1 MLPSALPTLRSHAW
15 SRRGLWG
22 MGWLAICGVALAGAG
37 VADENRGQ
45 SASITSPASPK
56 WQPTPTPR
64 TSPTPPTSTPTPTPT
79 TVIMISL
86 DGTRPVDV
94 SSDTLPS
101 LVALAERGTSAPGL
115 VPSTPS
121 NTFPSHVTLVTGVEP
136 NVHGIVNNF
145 FIDEAR
151 GGFRKR
157 DIPSW
162 IEVEPLWSW
171 LAGQGVASASY
182 HWVGSEGPWRSGRGP
197 LHWKPFASATPPRKK
212 VETILGWLDLK
223 DPAARPRLI
232 TSWFPGADHAAHLS
246 GPGSRS
252 AIRQLSSQDGA
263 LAQLI
268 EGITT
273 RGLWASTTL
282 IVVSDHGMTRA
293 DTLIDFDAVLQDA
306 GVKARVSGMGGF
318 ANVYLSDHLDEE
330 ARASAAK
337 RVQALAAEAGLE
349 AVIVGDVLADAVA
362 VAGEGSD
369 AGDIADAEA
378 SPRFTHSRFGDL
390 VLVAP
395 VGTAIHRPGL
405 PEGGFH
411 GYPSHE
417 PVMHGIFVAAGRGVT
432 RGKALPLLQS
442 TDIAPTVL
450 ALLGVERPSW
460 MKGSPVLLENAE
472 TQQ

>member
-1 MLPSALPTLRSHAW
+1 MLFSALLTLRSHAW

-22 MGWLAICGVALAGAG
+22 MGWLAICGVALAGPG
-37 VADENRGQ
+37 VADDNRGQ
-45 SASITSPASPK
+45 SASITSSTSSKPSASP
-56 WQPTPTPR
+56 
-64 TSPTPPTSTPTPTPT
+64 TSQTTPTPPTPLTPP

-145 FIDEAR
+145 FIDEER
-151 GGFRKR
+151 GGFHKR

-171 LAGQGVASASY
+171 LAGQGVVSASY

-197 LHWKPFASATPPRKK
+197 LHWKPFASATPPRTK

-223 DPAARPRLI
+223 DPAERPRLI

-246 GPGSRS
+246 GPGSGS

-263 LAQLI
+263 LAQLV
-268 EGITT
+268 EGITA
-273 RGLWASTTL
+273 RALWASTTL
-282 IVVSDHGMTRA
+282 IVLSDHGMTGA
-293 DTLIDFDAVLQDA
+293 DTLLDFDAVLQDA

-349 AVIVGDVLADAVA
+349 AVIVGDVLADAVG

-411 GYPSHE
+411 GYPSRE
-417 PVMHGIFVAAGRGVT
+417 PAMHGIFVAAGRGVT